1 MSGDST
7 SFNALIRSSTL
18 SRKLL
23 TGPLAKWPGLC
34 AAVELAA
41 DSIEIPRSSGLAA
54 SGAAADA
61 HQKRDQSADQKK
73 DEQYFRYPG
82 GAGGNSTEAEYGSYQ
97 GNDEEDDGIMKH
109 DRTSCGR
116 AAYSA
121 NVWSMRE

>member
-1 MSGDST
+1 
-7 SFNALIRSSTL
+7 
-18 SRKLL
+18 
-23 TGPLAKWPGLC
+23 
-34 AAVELAA
+34 
-41 DSIEIPRSSGLAA
+41 LAA

-61 HQKRDQSADQKK
+61 HQKSDQSADQKN

-121 NVWSMRE
+121 DVWSMRE